1 MQRRRCIAGVAA
13 AGLMAVAVVA
23 SACSPDRAVRVE
35 PERPSAQTGPVPYMI
50 AAGNPAGATFD
61 GGLAFLNPAV
71 FSEGDLDSAGAVFR
85 DDGTW
90 VALPAPPVRMTSGRL
105 GVSEDGRLVLAL
117 NDCDGCT
124 KGVVRLYVLDETGAS
139 WSEAKGAVELD
150 RSDAG
155 MSNVPGVGATV
166 FSTDIGNFTL
176 VGDEVVPVPFTP
188 DRSLG
193 GSTVCTSDDVVF
205 ALQSAAQNLDDPI
218 LRGPLEEELSSA
230 WVMPRTTWE
239 WEPASLPSSDAVG
252 GGVCT
257 PTGAVFLNDG
267 VEHEYSV
274 AEDRWSVLETGTQ
287 MSLGGMGNSSA
298 MAADGTLYAILDT
311 GTVAI
316 RTGPG
321 VWADTGVA
329 AIGVYRL
336 GASVVAV
343 ELGASAP
350 TAIPAS

>member
-1 MQRRRCIAGVAA
+1 MRRRRCIARVAA
-13 AGLMAVAVVA
+13 VGAVAMVA
-23 SACSPDRAVRVE
+23 VTSACGPGDSVQPAAE
-35 PERPSAQTGPVPYMI
+35 PPSAQTGPVPYPI
-50 AAGNPAGATFD
+50 AAGGPGGATFG

-71 FSEGDLDSAGAVFR
+71 FSDGDLDSAGAVFR

-117 NDCDGCT
+117 NECDGCT
-124 KGVVRLYVLDETGAS
+124 QGVVRLYVLDESGAS

-150 RSDAG
+150 RPDAG
-155 MSNVPGVGATV
+155 MSTMPGVGATV

-193 GSTVCTSDDVVF
+193 GGTVCTSGDVVF
-205 ALQSAAQNLDDPI
+205 AVQYAAQNLDGPI
-218 LRGPLEEELSSA
+218 VRGPIEEELSSA
-230 WVMPRTTWE
+230 WVMPRSTWE
-239 WEPASLPSSDAVG
+239 WEPASLPPSDAVG

-257 PTGAVFLNDG
+257 STGAVFLGDG
-267 VEHEYSV
+267 VEYEYSV

-287 MSLGGMGNSSA
+287 MSVAGSSA
-298 MAADGTLYAILDT
+298 IAADGTLHALLDT
-311 GTVAI
+311 GTVAT

-321 VWADTGVA
+321 IWVDTGVA
-329 AIGVYRL
+329 AIAVHRL
-336 GASVVAV
+336 GDSVVAV

-350 TAIPAS
+350 TAIPTS